1 VNFMVVWRQI
11 AEDELAEIWIASTN
25 RNAVTAAAH
34 AIDQALA
41 IDADAVGRPV
51 FDTVREYIHPPLG
64 VEFEVI
70 VADARVWVLKVWD
83 TAHGRPAPSG
93 H

>member
-1 VNFMVVWRQI
+1 MVVWRQT
-11 AEDELAEIWIASTN
+11 AEDELAAIWLASSS
-25 RNAVTAAAH
+25 RNSVTAAAH

-41 IDADAVGRPV
+41 VDADTVGRV
-51 FDTVREYIHPPLG
+51 MFDTVREYIHPPLG

-83 TAHGRPAPSG
+83 TAQGCPNPSG
-93 H
+93 N

>member
-1 VNFMVVWRQI
+1 MVVWRRT
-11 AEDELAEIWIASTN
+11 AEDELAAIWLASSN
-25 RNAVTAAAH
+25 RRAVTAAAH

-41 IDADAVGRPV
+41 YDADAVGRVV
-51 FDTVREYIHPPLG
+51 FDTVREYLYPPLG

-70 VADARVWVLKVWD
+70 VADSRVWVLKVWD
-83 TAHGRPAPSG
+83 SAAGRTAVSG